1 MSLEK
6 GGRADKCG
14 NRYENR
20 FFAGLLVDLIQE
32 RFSSIEVEP
41 LGDEGRGV
49 EFITT
54 TVDGEREYY
63 QCKASNGMQDHWRPG
78 DLDVYSVFQIAM
90 SHVQRG
96 SNCKY
101 HFVSPLPYD
110 ELDSLCNRARENSSI
125 DDFITY
131 QLTNT
136 KLRHWWNKI
145 NSHFDENDQL
155 TYSLLSKCYFDLV
168 PDSLEYTRKT
178 EAIIELLFFKEAVQ
192 TPQAILILL
201 GEFANDDER
210 WGRPINAKEVI
221 SWLESKGYHQ
231 RPVIHDERILT
242 RIRTLNQLYC
252 ASYSPIRSTVFHR
265 SETEQLLYH
274 IHTGMSVLLLGKA
287 GSGKS
292 GCIHELLDSLEREKI
307 IYLALR
313 LDQLQPTQFA
323 DHYGKNVLGLPC
335 SPVVSIYNLAGGQPC
350 VLIFDQLDSLRW
362 ANKSSSIALE
372 VCKEM
377 IRQANHINQF
387 QGGQISCIFVVRS
400 FDYETDPTIHN
411 LFENEKEG
419 GRQWEKITV
428 DLLSPENVERIIGSS
443 YKSLTPR
450 LQSLL
455 QTPSN
460 LYIWDRLTAEAKPLI
475 SSFQQLMRKWWEQV
489 KKNCIE
495 VGFSSDKI
503 DACRDNIISIMQKR
517 AALSLPATAFHDEYE
532 IINAL
537 ASQGVLQITSNSIS
551 FVHQS
556 FFDFFSVEQYID
568 RIYTGDQHLPD
579 IFNNPDKQTPDIRY
593 QFLMLLQTLADEDL
607 STFSVEAES
616 VLNAS
621 CIRYYFQCCVFEV
634 ISQLETQTDALWSL
648 ISRYLSNE
656 NWHEYLVN
664 MVLNGHPG
672 FIRTLAAQEPDYAWQ
687 TEEGCLL
694 LHSIAQKQP
703 KLVLSIIRR
712 HGIDKFAEQDLYR
725 LVCSMSPNPPGEAL
739 VILQKLLSKNGGLL
753 QHGFELYQAIEQE
766 SPCALPMLNALVSLE
781 QQQRSYIHLPDEKK
795 LKTFAEQWSN
805 EIITELLPSV
815 IQAATTNDGITH
827 YMSDIWSPRHYHHTV
842 EQDLVYIIESAL
854 CWQAR
859 EQPDEFLSYLKLG
872 TNSFV
877 ERSLQGHAIEN
888 LPVDY
893 ADQALE
899 WILSDFD
906 NNAFDDFSREKTK
919 LSCCVRILERFSP
932 YCSINIFQHMEHFIY
947 YWHPPVDRMRS
958 ILQYRIE
965 TSRVEGNGYYSI
977 SFWGDLQSV
986 LLPALDPSRTS
997 NYAKELIHVLTRKF
1011 PKGTSLYDLSQNGMA
1026 QFISSPI
1033 DPHVDHLSDKSWLQL
1048 IADMSREPPK
1058 TGRMDWENGT
1068 EASPEMFARSLS
1080 RAAGQD
1086 PVRFANLAL
1095 LFPDG
1100 TAEPFIDAMLTGLQS
1115 PDVPLDLTCDI
1126 LRRFCQ
1132 NPSRNVAISYAQV
1145 IEHRSQEDWPTD
1157 ILNGLIDIAAHH
1169 SDPLPNELPI
1179 CTIDEE
1185 VANCDNLRQSSIN
1198 CARGYALFAISDVLW
1213 NHPELFE
1220 TFREIT
1226 ASAVDD
1232 ENPAVLFSA
1241 MRCIVPWYNTDRD
1254 FAKKLFNRLLRRDIR
1269 TLAANDAWQL
1279 MSRIYWD
1286 SPAYYRRKLLSAAR
1300 SKITDLSKC
1309 ALEMITVLAANDPQL
1324 SNSLLRFPL
1333 TTAQSQ
1339 VVCHQAVQA
1348 FYIASYHAKSQ
1359 VILEHLIDIC
1369 DDLPQLDQL
1378 FYQKLIDPQRD
1389 KEFLLKLVSRGNM
1402 RHMAY
1407 YFINYLKEYDGDI
1420 LAYTDVI
1427 HEFVKA
1433 LFLPGTTY
1441 YSFDEL
1447 IICIAR
1453 LFHQG
1458 KEDLQIRRACLDMW
1472 DIIYHNRPWAIKP
1485 FAELIDQI

>member
-1 MSLEK
+1 MALEK
-6 GGRADKCG
+6 GGRADKDG

-41 LGDEGRGV
+41 LGDEGLGV

-54 TVDGEREYY
+54 TADGEREYY
-63 QCKASNGMQDHWRPG
+63 QCKASNGMQDHWHPG

-101 HFVSPLPYD
+101 HFVSPIPYD
-110 ELDSLCNRARENSSI
+110 ELDSLCNRARENSGVG
-125 DDFITY
+125 DFITH
-131 QLTNT
+131 QLTNS

-192 TPQAILILL
+192 TPQAIRILL
-201 GEFANDDER
+201 GEFANDGER

-242 RIRTLNQLYC
+242 KIRTLNQLYC
-252 ASYSPIRSTVFHR
+252 ASYSPIRSIVFHR
-265 SETEQLLYH
+265 SETEQLFDH
-274 IHTGMSVLLLGKA
+274 IRTGKSVLLLGKA

-292 GCIHELLDSLEREKI
+292 GCIHELLDSLEREEI
-307 IYLALR
+307 TYLALR
-313 LDQLQPTQFA
+313 LDQLLPTQFA
-323 DHYGKNVLGLPC
+323 DQYGKNVLGLPC

-377 IRQANHINQF
+377 IRQANYINQF
-387 QGGQISCIFVVRS
+387 LGGQISCIFVVRS

-411 LFENEKEG
+411 LFENDKETG
-419 GRQWEKITV
+419 IHWEKITV
-428 DLLSPENVERIIGSS
+428 DLLSPENVKRIVGSS
-443 YKSLTPR
+443 YSSLTSR
-450 LQSLL
+450 LQLLL

-460 LYIWDRLTAEAKPLI
+460 LYMWDRLTAEAKPLI

-489 KKNCIE
+489 KKNCVE
-495 VGFSSDKI
+495 AGFSSDII
-503 DACRDNIISIMQKR
+503 DACRDRIISIMQKR
-517 AALSLPATAFHDEYE
+517 EALSLPVTAFHNEYE

-537 ASQGVLQITSNSIS
+537 ASQGVLQMTSNSIS

-556 FFDFFSVEQYID
+556 FFDYFSVEQYID
-568 RIYTGDQHLPD
+568 NIYTNDQHLPD
-579 IFNNPDKQTPDIRY
+579 IFNNLDKQTPDIRY

-607 STFSVEAES
+607 STFLVEAES
-616 VLNAS
+616 ILHAQ

-634 ISQLETQTDALWSL
+634 IGQLEAPTNALWSL

-664 MVLNGHPG
+664 MVLNGHPV
-672 FIRTLAAQEPDYAWQ
+672 FIRTLVAQQPDYSWQ

-694 LHSIAQKQP
+694 LHSITQKQP
-703 KLVLSIIRR
+703 ELVLSIIKH
-712 HGIDKFAEQDLYR
+712 HGIEKFVEQDLYR
-725 LVCSMSPNPPGEAL
+725 LICSMSPTPSSEAL
-739 VILQKLLSKNGGLL
+739 VILQKLLSNNSGLL
-753 QHGFELYQAIEQE
+753 NHGFDLYQAIEKG
-766 SPCALPMLNALVSLE
+766 SLCALPMLKALVFLE
-781 QQQRSYIHLPDEKK
+781 QQQRSNIHLPDEKK
-795 LKTFAEQWSN
+795 LKSFAEQWSN
-805 EIITELLPSV
+805 EIITELLPPV

-842 EQDLVYIIESAL
+842 EQDLVYIINSAL
-854 CWQAR
+854 CWQAKN
-859 EQPDEFLSYLKLG
+859 QPKEFLSYVKLG
-872 TNSFV
+872 TSSFV

-888 LPVDY
+888 LPVEY
-893 ADQALE
+893 ADQALK
-899 WILSDFD
+899 WLLSDFD
-906 NNAFDDFSREKTK
+906 KNAFDNFSCEKTE
-919 LSCCVRILERFSP
+919 LSCCARILERFSP
-932 YCSINIFQHMEHFIY
+932 YCSINIFQQMEHFIY
-947 YWHPPVDRMRS
+947 YWHLPTERMRA
-958 ILQYRIE
+958 ILQYRSE
-965 TSRVEGNGYYSI
+965 KHTEGYKDYYI
-977 SFWGDLQSV
+977 SFWGDLQAI
-986 LLPALDPSRTS
+986 LLPLLDPSRTS
-997 NYAKELIHVLTRKF
+997 DKTRDLIGVLTRKF
-1011 PKGTSLYDLSQNGMA
+1011 PHGSSLFDLSQSGMA

-1033 DPHVDHLSDKSWLQL
+1033 DSHADRLSDKSWLKL
-1048 IADMSREPPK
+1048 IADMSSEPPII
-1058 TGRMDWENGT
+1058 GRKDWEHGT

-1095 LFPDG
+1095 QLPAQ
-1100 TAEPFIDAMLTGLQS
+1100 TAEPFIDAILTNLQS
-1115 PDVPLDLTCDI
+1115 PDVPIDLTCDI
-1126 LRRFCQ
+1126 LRQFCQ
-1132 NPSRNVAISYAQV
+1132 NPSRSIAISYAHV
-1145 IEHRSQEDWPTD
+1145 LEHRSQEEWPID

-1169 SDPLPNELPI
+1169 ADPLPNELPI
-1179 CTIDEE
+1179 YKIDEE
-1185 VANCDNLRQSSIN
+1185 TVDCDTLRQCAIN
-1198 CARGYALFAISDVLW
+1198 CARGYALFAISDILW

-1220 TFREIT
+1220 TFREVT
-1226 ASAVDD
+1226 ASAVED

-1241 MRCIVPWYNTDRD
+1241 MRCIAPWYNVDRE
-1254 FAKKLFNRLLRRDIR
+1254 FSKTLFHRLLERDIR
-1269 TLAANDAWQL
+1269 VLGAYDAWQIL
-1279 MSRIYWD
+1279 SRCYSD
-1286 SPAYYRRKLLSAAR
+1286 DPSYYYDKLLSAFH
-1300 SKITDLSKC
+1300 SEIKDLSEH
-1309 ALEMITVLAANDPQL
+1309 ALEMMTIIATTNCQMLDVLL
-1324 SNSLLRFPL
+1324 SLHLSKQQ
-1333 TTAQSQ
+1333 AQ
-1339 VVCHQAVQA
+1339 VVCRQAIRCFKYDARRMQ
-1348 FYIASYHAKSQ
+1348 SR
-1359 VILEHLIDIC
+1359 VILSHIIDIC
-1369 DDLPQLDQL
+1369 NDLPQLDQL
-1378 FYQKLIDPQRD
+1378 FYQKLVDPQRD
-1389 KEFLLKLVSRGNM
+1389 KEFLFKLVSRGNM
-1402 RHMAY
+1402 RRMAY

-1441 YSFDEL
+1441 YDFDEL

-1485 FAELIDQI
+1485 FAELIDQL